1 MKLKLSE
8 YIKELEKNLKEY
20 GDGEVYMLDEYGFH
34 CLIPVIYPRVKY
46 DNVWDDKE
54 QDLKSVVSEV
64 SFEIDSKYN
73 Y

>member
-34 CLIPVIYPRVKY
+34 CLIPVIYPRI
-46 DNVWDDKE
+46 VWDDKE
-54 QDLKSVVSEV
+54 QELKNVVREV